1 MNASSDYFSFLY
13 KILKK
18 QLLNRFLQYL
28 LVEIMRLVR
37 EISSFPE
44 VLYKTDV
51 LKNLSEFK
59 D

>member
-1 MNASSDYFSFLY
+1 MNASNDYFLFLY

>member
-1 MNASSDYFSFLY
+1 MNASNDYFSFLY

>member
-1 MNASSDYFSFLY
+1 MNASNDYFSFLY

-18 QLLNRFLQYL
+18 QLLNRFLQYP

>member
-1 MNASSDYFSFLY
+1 MNASNDYFSFLY

-18 QLLNRFLQYL
+18 ELLNRFLQYL

>member
-1 MNASSDYFSFLY
+1 MNASNDYFSILY

>member
-1 MNASSDYFSFLY
+1 MNASNDYFSFLY

-18 QLLNRFLQYL
+18 QLLNIFLKYL

>member
-1 MNASSDYFSFLY
+1 MNALNDYFSFLY

-18 QLLNRFLQYL
+18 QLWNRFLQYL